1 MVETLDLS
9 ELINN
14 LPNGLNTNIKEQGQI
29 LSGGQRQKI
38 ALARALYVETPI
50 LIFDE
55 STSSIDDIS
64 ELKLIEVIKKIK
76 KDRIILF
83 ITHNK
88 NLIKHF
94 DKTYL
99 IDDKKVNI
107 YKN

>member
-14 LPNGLNTNIKEQGQI
+14 LPNGLNTNIKEQPNI
-29 LSGGQRQKI
+29 IRGQRQKI

-64 ELKLIEVIKKIK
+64 ELKLIEVIKNK
-76 KDRIILF
+76 KG
-83 ITHNK
+83 
-88 NLIKHF
+88 
-94 DKTYL
+94 
-99 IDDKKVNI
+99 
-107 YKN
+107 

>member
-1 MVETLDLS
+1 MVKILDLS

-55 STSSIDDIS
+55 STSSIDDVS
-64 ELKLIEVIKKIK
+64 ELKLIEVIKKLK
-76 KDRIILF
+76 KIE
-83 ITHNK
+83 
-88 NLIKHF
+88 
-94 DKTYL
+94 
-99 IDDKKVNI
+99 
-107 YKN
+107 

>member
-64 ELKLIEVIKKIK
+64 ELKLIEVIKNK
-76 KDRIILF
+76 KRIG
-83 ITHNK
+83 
-88 NLIKHF
+88 
-94 DKTYL
+94 
-99 IDDKKVNI
+99 
-107 YKN
+107 

>member
-1 MVETLDLS
+1 MDT
-9 ELINN
+9 I
-14 LPNGLNTNIKEQGQI
+14 IKEQGQI

-64 ELKLIEVIKKIK
+64 ELKFIEVIKKIK

-88 NLIKHF
+88 DLINYF
-94 DKTYL
+94 DKTY
-99 IDDKKVNI
+99 IIQNKKVDT